1 MTEERQ
7 YVVGDFVVPID
18 LPRSF
23 LCFVTNAHD
32 IGVEDDQLLELEP
45 LEGPWPAG
53 TQLVRM
59 DTMVRLATTL
69 EVGRALEE
77 SSDRAERLRR
87 PPLAPRLPHAAY
99 QQLLP
104 SPGVA

>member
-1 MTEERQ
+1 MVEERQ
-7 YVVGDFVVPID
+7 YVVGDFVVPVD
-18 LPRSF
+18 LPRTF
-23 LCFVTNAHD
+23 VCFVTNVHD

-45 LEGPWPAG
+45 LDGPWPLG

-69 EVGRALEE
+69 EVGRSLEE
-77 SSDRAERLRR
+77 SSDRAEHLRR
-87 PPLAPRLPHAAY
+87 PPAAARLPHAAY
-99 QQLLP
+99 EQIQP